1 MDEEKMI
8 PLKRGCEVGIE
19 LCEARDLILQFVES
33 RMEYIA
39 PNCCQI
45 VGPGIA
51 AKGNDIK
58 LL

>member
-1 MDEEKMI
+1 MI

-51 AKGNDIK
+51 AKGMK
-58 LL
+58 LSTCK